1 MSRRSQLLVLAIVLV
16 VAVVAAVL
24 TGFGGSGLPFS
35 QTDSQPESEAT
46 PESTSTAKAT
56 PTPTRTPSG
65 EATTR
70 TATSTPTPMSTPSPV
85 PTSTLTPTRAPSEG
99 YTDMEFYRA
108 LDKTGITV
116 DRAQFEQ
123 REQDN
128 GNLSEPLVLQYTTR
142 ITTADARREEIGTI
156 ARVYAQAVEQGYQRS
171 RVNATA
177 FNVSGRPVAT
187 YSIERSWALAYAQGE
202 ISAEEYGQRI
212 AETYRS
218 AGDAVTAPSGA
229 PTEDTSAPTTTA
241 PTGTNGTA
249 TTAEPDT
256 EIETEASERRSSP
269 GFQKLLDARS

>member
-24 TGFGGSGLPFS
+24 IGPGGSGLPFS
-35 QTDSQPESEAT
+35 QSESEAT
-46 PESTSTAKAT
+46 PESTSTDRATPTPT

-70 TATSTPTPMSTPSPV
+70 TATSTPTPTLTPSPV

-108 LDKTGITV
+108 LDERTNVTV

-123 REQDN
+123 REQDD
-128 GNLSEPLVLQYTTR
+128 GNLSESLVLQYTTR
-142 ITTADARREEIGTI
+142 TTTADARRQEIGAI

-171 RVNATA
+171 QVNATA
-177 FNVSGRPVAT
+177 YNESGRPVAT
-187 YSIERSWALAYAQGE
+187 YSIERSWALAFAQGE

-218 AGDAVTAPSGA
+218 AGDAGTAPSGA
-229 PTEDTSAPTTTA
+229 PADGTNAPTTA
-241 PTGTNGTA
+241 PTETN
-249 TTAEPDT
+249 DT
-256 EIETEASERRSSP
+256 ETTKPGTEI
-269 GFQKLLDARS
+269 DD